1 MNLLRNIYQRISVHI
16 DLPFIL
22 FLLAISP
29 SKVYLK
35 AVALVI
41 IFALRP
47 KFDFSILKKIPLFYP
62 LILLLATIQFFFFN
76 SDFSTDHFIVFFVGC
91 IYWFFCY
98 AYLYQTWIF
107 VNENTF
113 EKINKSL
120 GLFVIINAIVCFY
133 NYFDICL
140 RAHTFFPFLQYPGDF
155 GASTGDYIQG
165 IFGVPSYL
173 NSIINSLFAL
183 YFLKHK
189 KIALFFLSSFILL
202 LTFANIIN
210 LIFIGILIVYAV
222 FLNDN
227 RRRMYIALNLL
238 LCLSMYK
245 FVSPDNYNYVRKTI
259 GLSVNDE
266 IEIMPE
272 VVIASPKDT
281 SLQANAPTTVKYV
294 NDSSAAKQK
303 ILMIDRAQLFHKN
316 YDEFKTY
323 HPVDIKSSP
332 GKKIA
337 LVQTA
342 KFLKENPSK
351 AIFGAG
357 MGNFSSRLA
366 YQFSGRDSSRLF
378 MRLPKYCSGYYFQ
391 NNLLIY
397 DSMRQLPTEYH
408 SIKHFPNN
416 FLSQLLGE
424 YGVLGLLIFV
434 VFYVYYF
441 FKRAHNKVFIVLLIG
456 CIGSYLMLDYFFEF
470 LNVMVIFELICL
482 IEAKKKPDT
491 HIL

>member
-1 MNLLRNIYQRISVHI
+1 MNSIKSIYHRIAAHI
-16 DLPFIL
+16 DLPFLL

-35 AVALVI
+35 AVALVL

-47 KFDFSILKKIPLFYP
+47 KFDFSILKKLPLFYP
-62 LILLLATIQFFFFN
+62 LILLLAIVQFLFLN
-76 SDFSTDHFIVFFVGC
+76 QDFSSNHLIVFLVGS

-107 VNENTF
+107 VNENNF
-113 EKINKSL
+113 EKINKTL
-120 GLFVIINAIVCFY
+120 GLYVILNAAVCIY

-140 RAHTFFPFLQYPGDF
+140 QAHTFFPFLQYPGNF

-210 LIFIGILIVYAV
+210 LIFIAILLVYAV
-222 FLNDN
+222 FLKDN
-227 RRRMYIALNLL
+227 RRRGYIALNLL
-238 LCLSMYK
+238 LCLFMYK
-245 FVSPDNYNYVRKTI
+245 YVSPDNYNYVRKTI

-272 VVIASPKDT
+272 VVIATPSDT
-281 SLQANAPTTVKYV
+281 SLQVTAPTAVKYV
-294 NDSSAAKQK
+294 NDSSASKQK

-316 YDEFKTY
+316 FEDFKTY

-337 LVQTA
+337 LLQTA

-351 AIFGAG
+351 AIVGAG

-378 MRLPKYCSGYYFQ
+378 MRLPKYCSGYYFK

-416 FLSQLLGE
+416 FLSQLAGE
-424 YGVLGLLIFV
+424 YGIIGFLFFV

-441 FKRAHNKVFIVLLIG
+441 FKRAHNKIFILLLIA
-456 CIGSYLMLDYFFEF
+456 CVGSYLMLDYFFEF
-470 LNVMVIFELICL
+470 FNVMVIFELICL
-482 IEAKKKPDT
+482 IEAKEKQDT